1 MKTYTYLNAVITVDE
16 SNTVLSSNT
25 CTKKV
30 GDKIDLRY
38 IKAVGYK
45 ELKDGKKSAIRIKE

>member
-1 MKTYTYLNAVITVDE
+1 MKTYTYLNAIITINEQGIIV
-16 SNTVLSSNT
+16 TSNT

-38 IKAVGYK
+38 IKMVGYK
-45 ELKDGKKSAIRIKE
+45 ELKDGKKVAIRIKG

>member
-1 MKTYTYLNAVITVDE
+1 MKTYTYLNAIITVD
-16 SNTVLSSNT
+16 SNNTIITSNT

-38 IKAVGYK
+38 IKMVGYK
-45 ELKDGKKSAIRIKE
+45 ELKDGKKVSIKIKD